1 MATSK
6 ITMAGATHIGGKPR
20 NEDTFFFENFGSDAY
35 LGVLDGHGE
44 YGLEIAQDMR
54 DYFAAQDPDR
64 DLAALFPAAEAAARE
79 TIRTH
84 ALKHGRTAVEEP
96 SGTMTYKD
104 WAGKRQILRGGT
116 TATLVHI
123 HGDKLRATY
132 AGDSEM
138 MVIHLPSREFTVP
151 MKDHSSTSIDEYK
164 RILATCAKPPRVE
177 MVAISYYTPEVRPVF
192 TMAAGSSA
200 AAAAAPDWVINP
212 LGGFNKCNIRGDWS
226 AYLRGDDE
234 SLNMTRSIGDFS
246 LKQHG
251 VVCTPDV
258 ADVTLRPGRS
268 VVVTASD
275 GLWDNFTY
283 EAIRDIVVAAV
294 EETEGDVHLS
304 AADLLKKGIETGFTN
319 FGKKG
324 QDNTTVVLA
333 IVDVVQE
340 PASPASEPTDPV

>member
-1 MATSK
+1 MASCK
-6 ITMAGATHIGGKPR
+6 IKVEGCTHIGGKPR
-20 NEDTFFFENFGSDAY
+20 NEDVFFFENFGADAY

-44 YGLEIAQDMR
+44 YGLEVAQEVR
-54 DYFAAQDPDR
+54 DFFAAQDPNA

-84 ALKHGRTAVEEP
+84 ALKHGRTPIEEP
-96 SGTMTYKD
+96 SGTMTFKN
-104 WAGKRQILRGGT
+104 WAGQRQVLRGGT

-132 AGDSEM
+132 TGDSEM

-151 MKDHSSTSIDEYK
+151 MKDHSSTSVEEYT
-164 RILATCAKPPRVE
+164 RILATCPKPPRFE
-177 MVAISYYTPEVRPVF
+177 MAAISYYTPEIRPVF
-192 TMAAGSSA
+192 TMAPSDPGQ
-200 AAAAAPDWVINP
+200 PPQWVINP

-226 AYLRGDDE
+226 AYVRGDDE
-234 SLNMTRSIGDFS
+234 ALNMTRSIGDFS

-251 VVCTPDV
+251 VFCTPDV

-294 EETEGDVHLS
+294 EETDGDARLS
-304 AADLLKKGIETGFTN
+304 AASVLKKGIETGFAN
-319 FGKKG
+319 FGARG

-333 IVDVVQE
+333 VVDVVQE
-340 PASPASEPTDPV
+340 PPSPASEPTDPV